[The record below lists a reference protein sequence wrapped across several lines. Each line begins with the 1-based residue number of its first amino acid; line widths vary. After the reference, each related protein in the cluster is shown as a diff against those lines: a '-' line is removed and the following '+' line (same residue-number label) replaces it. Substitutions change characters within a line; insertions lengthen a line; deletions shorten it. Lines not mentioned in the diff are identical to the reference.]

1 MTDAQIT
8 RAYPDL
14 PEELA
19 RVAVLGEVLDMA
31 REMKLRQR
39 EIQAAKNKPQEL
51 TELISSLGLVADISN
66 AEKTMTS
73 TIVATLAQVSEQDL
87 QAGLDLDLLSSEDH
101 REALTVLRTMKL
113 QRGRSNE
120 QEQEFEA

>member
-14 PEELA
+14 SEELA
-19 RVAVLGEVLDMA
+19 RVAVLGDTLDMA

-51 TELISSLGLVADISN
+51 EKLISSLGLVAELAD
-66 AEKTMTS
+66 AEKITTS
-73 TIVATLAQVSEQDL
+73 TIVTILAQVTEEDL
-87 QAGLDLDLLSSEDH
+87 QAGLDLELISPDDLS
-101 REALTVLRTMKL
+101 EALAALRTMKL